1 MKPSLVQRL
10 ISYITDV
17 HIESVTSDY
26 NETLEVLISHGRY
39 QLCTP
44 NAIYSYAD
52 KYDNFRDCFAQLQF
66 ERAPIKNVLILGFG
80 LGSIPY
86 MLEKKFYKKYAYTGV
101 EIDDAVIYLA
111 SKYVLNELTS
121 EIEMVQA
128 DAWSYVVQSGMM
140 YDMICIDIF
149 VDDKIPEVF
158 LTTEFLEAT
167 KDLLQPSG
175 LLIYNHLA
183 FLSSDVKSAQQ
194 YYDNVF
200 SKVFA
205 QSLPLQVAKN
215 MMMINDKS
223 WLVQK

>member
-66 ERAPIKNVLILGFG
+66 EHSTVKNVLILGFG

-183 FLSSDVKSAQQ
+183 FLSSDKKSAQQ

-223 WLVQK
+223 WLEQK

>member
-1 MKPSLVQRL
+1 
-10 ISYITDV
+10 
-17 HIESVTSDY
+17 
-26 NETLEVLISHGRY
+26 
-39 QLCTP
+39 
-44 NAIYSYAD
+44 
-52 KYDNFRDCFAQLQF
+52 
-66 ERAPIKNVLILGFG
+66 
-80 LGSIPY
+80 
-86 MLEKKFYKKYAYTGV
+86 
-101 EIDDAVIYLA
+101 
-111 SKYVLNELTS
+111 
-121 EIEMVQA
+121 MVQA

-223 WLVQK
+223 WMKQI